1 MSTEGSRNGIDR
13 RRFLRRAA
21 AVGAAAAWATP
32 VVKTIAGTPAFAQGV
47 AGSPIGGGDSSLS
60 VCYTIAAPTGDTGA
74 SGDTGGGAGGGGDT
88 QGLEEPV
95 EAPEVSCLDPRGS
108 GYFSV
113 SGLDDGGD
121 GVGGNG
127 IQSTQ
132 LTQTIQVSLTPAGVA
147 AGARIVSASADCGPG
162 TVSSSG
168 DSATITCAG

>member
-1 MSTEGSRNGIDR
+1 MSTEGPRNGIDR
-13 RRFLRRAA
+13 RVFLRRAA

-32 VVKTIAGTPAFAQGV
+32 VVNTITGTPAFAQV
-47 AGSPIGGGDSSLS
+47 AVGSPIGSGVDSLS
-60 VCYTIAAPTGDTGA
+60 VCYTIAAPIDDPGDPEDP
-74 SGDTGGGAGGGGDT
+74 GDGGGAGGFEEPV
-88 QGLEEPV
+88 EEPV
-95 EAPEVSCLDPRGS
+95 EAPEESCLDPRGS

-121 GVGGNG
+121 GDGSNG

-162 TVSSSG
+162 TVSPAG